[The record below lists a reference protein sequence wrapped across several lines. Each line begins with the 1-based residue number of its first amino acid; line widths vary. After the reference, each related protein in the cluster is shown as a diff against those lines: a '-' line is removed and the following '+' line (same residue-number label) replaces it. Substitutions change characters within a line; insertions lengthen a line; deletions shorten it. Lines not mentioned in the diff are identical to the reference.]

1 MFRIN
6 HIPSSKDTGFYF
18 HISNSN
24 ISAKIYPNLGASIQE
39 LVFNDIQILSHCND
53 NSTSY
58 LEEYYNALLFP
69 FAGRVEDGR
78 YEHQKK
84 TFQLDLNDTQHHN
97 ALHGLVYDKAFKCI
111 SKEVSSTHAAITFE
125 YISSGSSHGFPF
137 KFRLQPYYHFSEEGM
152 QLHMK
157 IENLDDISFPFQMG
171 WHPYFRTK
179 NINQDSIE
187 IHSNKAYTT
196 NKRLIPDEPQNFN
209 PESIQPIGAQHL
221 DTSYQLTAPFVHY
234 KSHDYELTLE
244 LKNQDH
250 HFLQLYTPEDR
261 KSISI
266 EPMTALPN
274 AFNNGQGLQILQPNN
289 SYQCQWHLNIKT
301 YD

>member
-1 MFRIN
+1 MFSIEY
-6 HIPSSKDTGFYF
+6 IVSAKDSETHF
-18 HISNSN
+18 HIYNSKL
-24 ISAKIYPNLGASIQE
+24 SAKIYPNLGASIQE
-39 LVFNDIQILSHCND
+39 LIINNTPIFYNCSGDDTI
-53 NSTSY
+53 Y
-58 LEEYYNALLFP
+58 LQGYYNALLFP
-69 FAGRVEDGR
+69 FTGRVEDGR
-78 YEHQKK
+78 YKHQQKE
-84 TFQLDLNDTQHHN
+84 FQLDLNDAQHHN

-111 SKEVSSTHAAITFE
+111 STEVSATHAAITFE
-125 YISSGSSHGFPF
+125 YLSSGNSHGFPF
-137 KFRLQPYYHFSEEGM
+137 KFRLQAYYIFSEEGM

-157 IENLDDISFPFQMG
+157 IENLDDMSFPFQLG
-171 WHPYFRTK
+171 WHPYFMSK
-179 NINQDSIE
+179 NINQNTIE

-196 NKRLIPDEPQNFN
+196 NKRLIPTEPKSFN

-221 DTSYQLTAPFVHY
+221 DTSYQLAAPFVHY

-244 LKNQDH
+244 LKHQDH

-261 KSISI
+261 KSISV